1 MGLVPIVDNFDTL
14 PVDIDKGEVRGAAE
28 MPVDPGLHALICF
41 GRNADFHGRTPP

>member
-1 MGLVPIVDNFDTL
+1 
-14 PVDIDKGEVRGAAE
+14 